1 MASRDLLKQFQGLTL
16 DNVGTWPP
24 APRFA
29 LWLIIII
36 AFGVGGWF
44 GLWSGQQ
51 EQLQQLQADEQK
63 LKDEYKSKMQQA
75 INLDELRKQRE
86 QVSQYVLTLEKQLPS
101 KSEMDALLSDI
112 NQAGVGRGLDF
123 ELFKPGQTNVKEY
136 YAELPIA
143 IKLAGK
149 YHDLGAFASD
159 IANLPR
165 IVTLNNLN
173 LAAGKG
179 GALTL
184 DATAKTYRY
193 LDADE
198 VAAQRKAKQAGHEG
212 AGQMTALNRPLR
224 LVACVVTAATLGA
237 CGGGDEGELRTWMD
251 DTRKAMRPTTQPVAE
266 PKQFSPFTYEAKA
279 LIDPFD
285 AQKMVLAVARQ
296 AQARASTSAIK
307 PDLDRRREALEGF
320 PLDQLKMVGTL
331 RQQGN
336 NVALIDASGQ
346 TFMVRSGNYL
356 GQNFGLVTKISETE
370 VELKEIVQDAAGEW
384 VERPAKLELQE
395 AAARQGSKR

>member
-44 GLWSGQQ
+44 G
-51 EQLQQLQADEQK
+51 QQLQADEQK

-198 VAAQRKAKQAGHEG
+198 VAAQRKAKQ
-212 AGQMTALNRPLR
+212 Q
-224 LVACVVTAATLGA
+224 ATKGP
-237 CGGGDEGELRTWMD
+237 G
-251 DTRKAMRPTTQPVAE
+251 K
-266 PKQFSPFTYEAKA
+266 
-279 LIDPFD
+279 
-285 AQKMVLAVARQ
+285 
-296 AQARASTSAIK
+296 
-307 PDLDRRREALEGF
+307 
-320 PLDQLKMVGTL
+320 
-331 RQQGN
+331 
-336 NVALIDASGQ
+336 
-346 TFMVRSGNYL
+346 
-356 GQNFGLVTKISETE
+356 
-370 VELKEIVQDAAGEW
+370 
-384 VERPAKLELQE
+384 
-395 AAARQGSKR
+395 

>member
-1 MASRDLLKQFQGLTL
+1 MASQDFLKQFQGLTL
-16 DNVGTWPP
+16 ENVGGWPP
-24 APRFA
+24 APRIA
-29 LWLIIII
+29 LWVLIVI
-36 AFGVGGWF
+36 ACGVGGWF
-44 GLWSGQQ
+44 ALWSGQT
-51 EQLQQLQADEQK
+51 EQLEQLRADELK
-63 LKDEYKSKMQQA
+63 LKDEYKNKLQQA

-86 QVSQYVLTLEKQLPS
+86 QVSAYVLTLEKQLPS

-193 LDADE
+193 LDAEE
-198 VAAQRKAKQAGHEG
+198 VAAQRKAKQA
-212 AGQMTALNRPLR
+212 
-224 LVACVVTAATLGA
+224 ATKGP
-237 CGGGDEGELRTWMD
+237 G
-251 DTRKAMRPTTQPVAE
+251 K
-266 PKQFSPFTYEAKA
+266 K
-279 LIDPFD
+279 
-285 AQKMVLAVARQ
+285 
-296 AQARASTSAIK
+296 
-307 PDLDRRREALEGF
+307 
-320 PLDQLKMVGTL
+320 
-331 RQQGN
+331 
-336 NVALIDASGQ
+336 
-346 TFMVRSGNYL
+346 
-356 GQNFGLVTKISETE
+356 
-370 VELKEIVQDAAGEW
+370 
-384 VERPAKLELQE
+384 
-395 AAARQGSKR
+395 

>member
-1 MASRDLLKQFQGLTL
+1 
-16 DNVGTWPP
+16 
-24 APRFA
+24 
-29 LWLIIII
+29 
-36 AFGVGGWF
+36 
-44 GLWSGQQ
+44 
-51 EQLQQLQADEQK
+51 
-63 LKDEYKSKMQQA
+63 MQQA

-173 LAAGKG
+173 LAAGKS

-193 LDADE
+193 LDAEE
-198 VAAQRKAKQAGHEG
+198 VAAQRKAKQA
-212 AGQMTALNRPLR
+212 
-224 LVACVVTAATLGA
+224 ATKG
-237 CGGGDEGELRTWMD
+237 
-251 DTRKAMRPTTQPVAE
+251 
-266 PKQFSPFTYEAKA
+266 
-279 LIDPFD
+279 
-285 AQKMVLAVARQ
+285 
-296 AQARASTSAIK
+296 
-307 PDLDRRREALEGF
+307 
-320 PLDQLKMVGTL
+320 
-331 RQQGN
+331 
-336 NVALIDASGQ
+336 
-346 TFMVRSGNYL
+346 
-356 GQNFGLVTKISETE
+356 
-370 VELKEIVQDAAGEW
+370 
-384 VERPAKLELQE
+384 PAK
-395 AAARQGSKR
+395 